1 MNSIDLK
8 IVFSEDAKEWDK
20 YLTDCLTEAIESA
33 SYQLQIVHE
42 RIENFQLSRFVEDEV
57 EQLTKASSATL
68 IILSPDF
75 LAYVAK
81 NDDLRNYFKQFKP
94 DRTLSMLCG
103 VKESELTAK
112 IRENLVQYD
121 TWKCLI
127 AKEQDN
133 EFIFSVIDQ
142 IRTILQRNNPLDE
155 IYSPYSFVSLRTKRP
170 IPNYANEYKNLDSIK
185 VSDEDRKERPKK
197 IKPKFCKFKLT
208 PNTVKR
214 VSFFEFL
221 RVLESTLI
229 NWLAKGQ
236 KCLECFLST
245 KETNFCTDLFRQK
258 FPPNSFFSE

>member
-8 IVFSEDAKEWDK
+8 IVFSDDAKEWDK

-42 RIENFQLSRFVEDEV
+42 RIENVQLGKFAED
-57 EQLTKASSATL
+57 EQLTKACSATL

-75 LAYVAK
+75 LAYVDQQ

-94 DRTLSMLCG
+94 ERTLSMLCG
-103 VKESELTAK
+103 VKESELTKK

-121 TWKCLI
+121 SWKCLT

-133 EFIFSVIDQ
+133 EFIYSVIDQ
-142 IRTILQRNNPLDE
+142 IRTILHRNNPLDE
-155 IYSPYSFVSLRTKRP
+155 IYSPYSFVSLRAKRP

-185 VSDEDRKERPKK
+185 VTDDDHNERPKR

-214 VSFFEFL
+214 VSFC
-221 RVLESTLI
+221 
-229 NWLAKGQ
+229 
-236 KCLECFLST
+236 CLTFI
-245 KETNFCTDLFRQK
+245 D
-258 FPPNSFFSE
+258 